1 MVKAS
6 SLAIA
11 TAVVGGL
18 AVGTT
23 GQLRAAP
30 VGPNTAGIKLAA
42 PAVVTDVR
50 YREHVGP
57 RRRYYYPGY
66 YYSSWGYPD
75 YYYSWGYPGY
85 AYSWG
90 YPTYSYWPNYYYGYG
105 W

>member
-57 RRRYYYPGY
+57 RHYYYPGS
-66 YYSSWGYPD
+66 YYSWVYPG

-90 YPTYSYWPNYYYGYG
+90 YPTYSYWPSYYYGYG

>member
-30 VGPNTAGIKLAA
+30 IRPNTAGIKLAA

-50 YREHVGP
+50 YREYVGP

-66 YYSSWGYPD
+66 YYSWGYPD

>member
-50 YREHVGP
+50 YREHA
-57 RRRYYYPGY
+57 RRYYYPGY
-66 YYSSWGYPD
+66 YYSSWGYPN

-85 AYSWG
+85 TYSWG
-90 YPTYSYWPNYYYGYG
+90 YPTYAYWPNYYYGYG